1 MISVPQIVYVLSCG
15 FLLCLGPSPATEAHN
30 KAVTA
35 CSLQAGPFAPRH
47 GWQVPPVEHMNDIAY
62 GGQPKGNLTIKDEV
76 LRVEGPNDFVQVPE
90 SKEGRL
96 RIDGRTPRAGNLELN
111 EAKLKDQNYA
121 YLIPSDRGYC
131 INVEDPL
138 FDMY

>member
-15 FLLCLGPSPATEAHN
+15 FLLSLGPSPAAEAHN

-62 GGQPKGNLTIKDEV
+62 GGQSKGDLTIKDEV
-76 LRVEGPNDFVQVPE
+76 LRVEGPNDFVRVPE

-121 YLIPSDRGYC
+121 RSLPSDRGDC
-131 INVEDPL
+131 INVEDHL
-138 FDMY
+138 FD